1 MNYPEGWKHEPSN
14 VPLRNQKEIWES
26 IKSELKKM
34 IEETD
39 LEIAKQ
45 EETKVE
51 ERKGQDSLNVETFLL
66 EKID

>member
-1 MNYPEGWKHEPSN
+1 M
-14 VPLRNQKEIWES
+14 PLTNQKEIWES

-39 LEIAKQ
+39 LEIVKQ

>member
-1 MNYPEGWKHEPSN
+1 LKQSEGWKYEPSN

-26 IKSELKKM
+26 IKSQLKKM

-39 LEIAKQ
+39 LEFAKL

-51 ERKGQDSLNVETFLL
+51 ERKGQDSFNVETFLL
-66 EKID
+66 

>member
-1 MNYPEGWKHEPSN
+1 
-14 VPLRNQKEIWES
+14 
-26 IKSELKKM
+26 M

-45 EETKVE
+45 EENKVE

-66 EKID
+66 IKID